1 MLSRKPD
8 NHCKSQ
14 GAAGKRVRQPTQDE
28 VFAETVVAAGG
39 FLAAAVVTF
48 VLSAVVALIVGQFV
62 SLYVADMIAILGSG
76 LLGLAVALLT
86 WNAVEQTKPLQQWF
100 GRGALIFGAVW
111 CVVAGTF
118 VLLHAWIASMPG
130 L

>member
-1 MLSRKPD
+1 MASHEPLNPCRSPR
-8 NHCKSQ
+8 
-14 GAAGKRVRQPTQDE
+14 AVGKRVRQPTQDE

-48 VLSAVVALIVGQFV
+48 VLSAVLLLIVGQFFRH
-62 SLYVADMIAILGSG
+62 YVAEMIAIMGSG
-76 LLGLAVALLT
+76 LLALVVALLT
-86 WNAVEQTKPLQQWF
+86 WNAMEQTNSMQQWF

-111 CVVAGTF
+111 CVVAGAF
-118 VLLHAWIASMPG
+118 VLLHAWLASMPG